1 FGGFTTNIPLF
12 QPPPPR
18 VFYGPEWPPFPDWS
32 SFPPPKPVLPPP
44 FANWPP
50 YIGRFSINQPPHDPN
65 DLLGPSGYG
74 AAGFLTPGGG
84 LGYTIEFSNEKTAQ
98 VPADNVVVT
107 EQLSPNLNWS
117 TFQLG
122 TIGFG
127 SYVVNVPPGLTSYST
142 RVDATATLGVYV
154 DVDASLNVSTGLLTV
169 TFTSLDPTTLD
180 TPANPLVGFLPP
192 DTNPPNGEG
201 YINYTIQP
209 KSGLATGATLDAQAS
224 IVFDTNAAIAT
235 PQIVNTIDTTAPT
248 STVTA
253 LPATTTTPSFTVS
266 WSGSDGAGSGIA
278 DYNVYVSDDGGP
290 FTLFQTNTTATSAT
304 FTGQVGH
311 SYAFYSVATSN
322 VGLVQPTPTGAQAT
336 TTILASHPAVV
347 QFASAQFA
355 ANVTG
360 GVVQVVISRA
370 GNLSASLTVTLSS
383 PGGHD
388 VAAFTKVVTIGPN
401 VTSQIVTIPISNDGQ
416 PGESNTIIPLTLSSP
431 GAGATLGAATTAS
444 LVIHD
449 NNPTE
454 LLLQFSGAL
463 NAGAARNLGVYHLDQ
478 ASRTKKGGT
487 KYNKPVALAS
497 VSYNASTDTVTLLAR
512 SKLNLAKPE
521 ELRITAS
528 QLPDVYGRPLDGN
541 DDGLPGG
548 DFVALLTKS
557 GVKIESIATPSTLT
571 AKAVDALLS
580 AGKLERIL
588 AHFRSH
594 KAM

>member
-1 FGGFTTNIPLF
+1 
-12 QPPPPR
+12 
-18 VFYGPEWPPFPDWS
+18 
-32 SFPPPKPVLPPP
+32 
-44 FANWPP
+44 
-50 YIGRFSINQPPHDPN
+50 
-65 DLLGPSGYG
+65 
-74 AAGFLTPGGG
+74 
-84 LGYTIEFSNEKTAQ
+84 
-98 VPADNVVVT
+98 
-107 EQLSPNLNWS
+107 
-117 TFQLG
+117 
-122 TIGFG
+122 
-127 SYVVNVPPGLTSYST
+127 
-142 RVDATATLGVYV
+142 VYV
-154 DVDASLNVSTGLLTV
+154 DVDASLNLSTGLLTV

-180 TPANPLVGFLPP
+180 TPSNPLVGFLPP

-209 KSGLATGATLDAQAS
+209 KAGLTTGSTLDAQAS
-224 IVFDTNAAIAT
+224 IVFDTNPAIAT
-235 PQIVNTIDTTAPT
+235 PQITNTVDAGPPT

-253 LPATTTTPSFTVS
+253 LPSTTTTPSFTVS

-278 DYNVYVSDDGGP
+278 DYNVYVSDDGGA
-290 FTLFQTNTTATSAT
+290 FTLFQANTTATSAT

-311 SYAFYSVATSN
+311 TYGFYSVATSN
-322 VGLVQPTPTGAQAT
+322 VGLTQPTPAGAQAT
-336 TTILASHPAVV
+336 TRIVASLPAVL
-347 QFASAQFA
+347 QFA
-355 ANVTG
+355 AAQFTANVTA
-360 GVVQVVISRA
+360 GVAQVMISRA

-388 VAAFTKVVTIGPN
+388 VTAFTKVVTIGPN

-449 NNPTE
+449 NNPFPPPVTVESLRVETVKIGPRKKAKTTTE

-463 NAGAARNLGVYHLDQ
+463 NAGAAQNLGAYHLDQ

-512 SKLNLAKPE
+512 SKLNLAQPE

-541 DDGLPGG
+541 DDGQPGG
-548 DFVALLTKS
+548 DFVALLTKG
-557 GVKIESIATPSTLT
+557 GVKIESFATPSTLT

-580 AGKLERIL
+580 GGKLERIS